1 MNTEI
6 DNQDN
11 DLGFI
16 KITFD
21 KFLYIY
27 TNFNDEL
34 LNENLQKKASDL
46 IANYNCFVCNYDA
59 KSLWEKKKLIAQ
71 KKSKFV
77 NNNNNNTRNKP
88 RVLLINLSDEM
99 KCKKE
104 FISYLNKLTDVNKDV
119 IYTKIK
125 DLIKNLDASILNSL
139 FEVLINFIK
148 VSSNNIYIDVL
159 YIFNK
164 DYININITNY
174 INNFILNRE
183 WLPSE
188 IIIDYKILYHN
199 DNYDKYC
206 SYIKLKKNSLSII
219 KALSI
224 ILKKLNNLDSLELLL
239 KEVIIDIDKYI
250 NNNNYKHIIEL
261 LLDEIIIILDYIPHK
276 EVLAKIKNYD
286 LNQFEYS
293 TKFKLMKIK
302 ENILS

>member
-1 MNTEI
+1 MNTEVN
-6 DNQDN
+6 NQDN

-21 KFLYIY
+21 KFLHIY

-46 IANYNCFVCNYDA
+46 ISNYNCFVSNYDA

-71 KKSKFV
+71 KKSKSI
-77 NNNNNNTRNKP
+77 NNNTRNKP
-88 RVLLINLSDEM
+88 RIVLINLSDEM

-119 IYTKIK
+119 IYSKIK
-125 DLIKNLDASILNSL
+125 DFIKNLDATILNSL

-164 DYININITNY
+164 DYINDNITKY
-174 INNFILNRE
+174 IDNFMLNRD
-183 WLPSE
+183 WLPKE
-188 IIIDYKILYHN
+188 IIIDYKTLYHN

-206 SYIKLKKNSLSII
+206 SYIKLKKNTLSII

-224 ILKKLNNLDSLELLL
+224 ILKRLNNLQSLELLL
-239 KEVIIDIDKYI
+239 KEVIIDIDIHI

-261 LLDEIIIILDYIPHK
+261 LLDEIIIILDYIPNK
-276 EVLAKIKNYD
+276 EILAKIKNYN

-293 TKFKLMKIK
+293 TKFKLMKIN
-302 ENILS
+302 ENIL